1 MNTIN
6 VSLVQT
12 NNKGE
17 ATFNASMKINEN
29 ANAPA
34 LIAEFCKKYYNLC
47 ERKTA
52 LGVKGLN
59 KLRIKSSQP
68 LKLYIAFD
76 DDIFVFSYNSFG
88 RLISE
93 ATQEQLS
100 EIFTLDYEFKQ
111 SLPFATIG

>member
-12 NNKGE
+12 NSKGE

-34 LIAEFCKKYYNLC
+34 LIAEFCKRYYDLC

-59 KLRIKSSQP
+59 KFRIKSSQP
-68 LKLYIAFD
+68 LMLSIAFD
-76 DDIFVFSYNSFG
+76 DDVFVFSYNSFG
-88 RLISE
+88 RLVSE
-93 ATQEQLS
+93 ATQGQLS

-111 SLPFATIG
+111 SLPFVNV